1 MPNSPTVPSR
11 RHFLKSSAAT
21 LAALSLKYASAAPLL
36 AAAAAPGRVPG
47 ADYHGWEDVMRTKWT
62 WDKVARGSRGIN
74 CTGHCAWNV
83 YVKNGIVWREE
94 QQGEYGRSGED
105 TPDYGPRGCQ
115 KGARHAKHMYGKQ
128 RVLYPMKRVGER
140 GAGRWQRISW
150 EQAANEI
157 AAKVIEHAST
167 SGPDSITYAM
177 GTAMIVKRASFAALF
192 RFANASGIVMPETFA
207 GVGDLPAGAHMTLGY
222 GLPCDTMAA
231 VFKSKCVLV
240 WQCNPAATRIPDAH
254 FFWEAKYNGTEI
266 VTIAPD
272 FNATAI
278 HSSKWLHPKPGTDA
292 ALAMSM
298 VQVILA
304 EGLIERPYVLEQTDL
319 PFLVRADDGKFLR
332 ATDFGETGDEA
343 ERTFYIWDEKQKKAV
358 KAAATGYGAATG
370 RMPDPKAGASLALG
384 DRHPALEGEWKV
396 RTRKGRVA
404 VTTVYARLKAQCD
417 AEYTPERAQA
427 ITGVHPD
434 NVRSIARTFAKSGAG
449 MIYSGYRSA
458 KWLHGDMLHRAW
470 LLMCALTG
478 NTGREGGGIQT
489 TQNPNAD
496 GFVQFGFAGIGP
508 LAKVA
513 AISIWDYARGD
524 GKALNAQI
532 YGEEFAEHV
541 DKNYKES
548 VAKGWIPDYSRV
560 PWKMAFMAGHNTGNW
575 RAAGTRFR
583 ETVLAKLDTIVA
595 LTPDMSVTAMYADY
609 VLPIAHHYERQD
621 MVMEGRTPYIQ
632 VLDAAVPPL
641 GESVDDFEAMS
652 RIAKAI
658 SAQATARD
666 LPPIKDVIWGKPVE
680 HDYKK
685 LHQLLTMDG
694 QVTRSRDIVQYLIDH
709 SAGIPKISYEQLA
722 QKGFVIADD
731 SAGTQFG
738 AKSPFSYQILASVRD
753 KLPYATLTGRQQ
765 FYFDHDWFLR
775 EGEALPRH
783 VDPLAIKGYP
793 LRLTMG
799 HARHGVHS
807 LYRDDPLLLS
817 LQRGEPDIHVNPD
830 DARARGVADG
840 DLVRTFNSHGAFIAL
855 AHVSPSIQPGTM
867 FMYHG
872 WDPML
877 FRGRNNF
884 SAAIPTAGLL
894 KPTSLVG
901 GYGHITFQAPDYV
914 PNQTYHDLTVNFEKY
929 TPPPGDPRATLAP
942 ETAAPAGA
950 STLDHA
956 ATAAAH
962 QA

>member
-1 MPNSPTVPSR
+1 MPNSPTVPGR

-319 PFLVRADDGKFLR
+319 PFLVRAEGVYSVEPDREVREPGLDLVTRDQWLDRLDGLLGSSG
-332 ATDFGETGDEA
+332 T
-343 ERTFYIWDEKQKKAV
+343 
-358 KAAATGYGAATG
+358 AARW
-370 RMPDPKAGASLALG
+370 RM
-384 DRHPALEGEWKV
+384 
-396 RTRKGRVA
+396 
-404 VTTVYARLKAQCD
+404 
-417 AEYTPERAQA
+417 
-427 ITGVHPD
+427 
-434 NVRSIARTFAKSGAG
+434 
-449 MIYSGYRSA
+449 
-458 KWLHGDMLHRAW
+458 
-470 LLMCALTG
+470 
-478 NTGREGGGIQT
+478 
-489 TQNPNAD
+489 
-496 GFVQFGFAGIGP
+496 
-508 LAKVA
+508 
-513 AISIWDYARGD
+513 
-524 GKALNAQI
+524 
-532 YGEEFAEHV
+532 
-541 DKNYKES
+541 
-548 VAKGWIPDYSRV
+548 
-560 PWKMAFMAGHNTGNW
+560 
-575 RAAGTRFR
+575 TRFR
-583 ETVLAKLDTIVA
+583 TLRDGWFLECDLVATDASKHVVGGAHCARAAIEVDPGTGVVSLRMLDGV
-595 LTPDMSVTAMYADY
+595 
-609 VLPIAHHYERQD
+609 
-621 MVMEGRTPYIQ
+621 
-632 VLDAAVPPL
+632 
-641 GESVDDFEAMS
+641 
-652 RIAKAI
+652 
-658 SAQATARD
+658 
-666 LPPIKDVIWGKPVE
+666 
-680 HDYKK
+680 
-685 LHQLLTMDG
+685 LHQGGSESSIVGEGYRMLLPDVTQKQANAAMQG
-694 QVTRSRDIVQYLIDH
+694 MVVTR
-709 SAGIPKISYEQLA
+709 
-722 QKGFVIADD
+722 
-731 SAGTQFG
+731 
-738 AKSPFSYQILASVRD
+738 
-753 KLPYATLTGRQQ
+753 
-765 FYFDHDWFLR
+765 
-775 EGEALPRH
+775 
-783 VDPLAIKGYP
+783 
-793 LRLTMG
+793 
-799 HARHGVHS
+799 
-807 LYRDDPLLLS
+807 
-817 LQRGEPDIHVNPD
+817 
-830 DARARGVADG
+830 
-840 DLVRTFNSHGAFIAL
+840 
-855 AHVSPSIQPGTM
+855 
-867 FMYHG
+867 
-872 WDPML
+872 
-877 FRGRNNF
+877 
-884 SAAIPTAGLL
+884 
-894 KPTSLVG
+894 
-901 GYGHITFQAPDYV
+901 
-914 PNQTYHDLTVNFEKY
+914 
-929 TPPPGDPRATLAP
+929 
-942 ETAAPAGA
+942 
-950 STLDHA
+950 
-956 ATAAAH
+956 
-962 QA
+962 